1 MNMNLKELLKKKDAG
16 SKPDEKPEGKKPL
29 TEAQRIRRNK
39 MIVFPAMGLLF
50 LGSMW
55 LIFAPSEKDKEK
67 EKLGQGFNIEM
78 PSPENGGIIGDK
90 QKAYELA
97 QLEDK
102 QKSRNRQMQDLASLF
117 AADESSTPTEE
128 NEEYDLLSSEPHSRA
143 GSYAGGTSNVQSS
156 ATAYRDINRTLGNFY
171 EQPQEDNEKEELLRR
186 IEELETQQ
194 AARENGTP
202 TVEDQMALMEKSYQ
216 LAAKYMPENNQ
227 DDKEGKDD
235 ERARA
240 EKKRNGSLVN
250 GKAGV
255 AAVSQVER
263 DVVTALPQPMSHAE
277 FLAACSGERNYDFH
291 TAVGTAAVSE
301 KNTISAC
308 VHGNQTVMD
317 GQSVRMRLLEQVEV
331 ADMLI
336 PRNAIIV
343 GAAKVQ
349 GERLEVA
356 ISSLEYNGTIVP
368 VELAVFDSD
377 GQEGIFIPN
386 SMEVSAAKE
395 VAANMGS
402 SLGSSI
408 NISTDAGAQL
418 ASDLGKGVIQ
428 GASQYIA
435 KKMRA
440 VKVHLK
446 SGYKVMLYQPEK

>member
-1 MNMNLKELLKKKDAG
+1 MNLKELLKKKDAG
-16 SKPDEKPEGKKPL
+16 GKPDGKPEGGKPL

-55 LIFAPSEKDKEK
+55 LIFAPSSEDRKKEEQEK
-67 EKLGQGFNIEM
+67 GFNIEM
-78 PSPENGGIIGDK
+78 PPPEGGDIIGDK

-97 QLEDK
+97 QLEDR
-102 QKSRNRQMQDLASLF
+102 QKSRNRQLQDLASLF
-117 AADESSTPTEE
+117 EADTDSTPVAD
-128 NEEYDLLSSEPHSRA
+128 NEDYDLLSSEPNST
-143 GSYAGGTSNVQSS
+143 GGGGTSTLQSS
-156 ATAYRDINRTLGNFY
+156 ATAYRDINRTLGRFY
-171 EQPQEDNEKEELLRR
+171 EEPQQDSEKEELLRR
-186 IEELETQQ
+186 IEELEAQQ
-194 AARENGTP
+194 EARGSSGTP
-202 TVEDQMALMEKSYQ
+202 GIDEQMALMEKSYQ
-216 LAAKYMPENNQ
+216 LAAKYMPEGNRNGT
-227 DDKEGKDD
+227 DGKDD
-235 ERARA
+235 GRARA

-255 AAVSQVER
+255 ETVSQVEH
-263 DVVTALPQPMSHAE
+263 DVVTALPQPVSHAE
-277 FLAACSGERNYDFH
+277 FLAACSGERNYGFH
-291 TAVGTAAVSE
+291 TAVGTAEVSE

-317 GQSVRMRLLEQVEV
+317 GQSVRLRLLEQIEV
-331 ADMLI
+331 ADMVI
-336 PRNAIIV
+336 PRNALV
-343 GAAKVQ
+343 TGAAKVQ
-349 GERLEVA
+349 GERLGIAVT
-356 ISSLEYNGTIVP
+356 SLEYGGTIVP

-377 GQEGIFIPN
+377 GQEGVFIPN

-395 VAANMGS
+395 VAANMGN

-446 SGYKVMLYQPEK
+446 SGYRVMLYQPEK